1 MGRANRFGSEWI
13 AMASFA
19 VLLPSGAAAQA
30 RVGQPAPVDRP
41 LVADGAVAS
50 PAGSDPHSP
59 AEDIVVTARR
69 RQGSAQKVP
78 ESILAFSG
86 ATLRQF
92 AIQNVSDLNQIASGV
107 TIQRSALTT
116 PPVRKLT
123 PRAHKLW

>member
-13 AMASFA
+13 AM
-19 VLLPSGAAAQA
+19 LPSLSCCQA
-30 RVGQPAPVDRP
+30 GRRPGSRGPAPVDRP
-41 LVADGAVAS
+41 LVAEGAVAS

-69 RQGSAQKVP
+69 RQGSAPKVP
-78 ESILAFSG
+78 ESIQAFSG

-107 TIQRSALTT
+107 TIQRSALTA

-123 PRAHKLW
+123 PRAHKLR